1 MNGPDEITKMTN
13 TEVSQAQ
20 LTAETNAV
28 SSAKLKLPATKEVI
42 GELLSAETIE
52 SKSGDLVLVSIQTSG
67 DEVIT
72 ISAGT
77 AYWKK
82 IGRPFVEGSI
92 VKFSYEQRLK
102 GVTAY
107 KNESGV
113 LVPHTADG
121 NNLSGATKF
130 SAMAYQRMLDSVSK
144 ESDIATLEAVEVER
158 VGAIAQYL
166 GAYVSKR

>member
-1 MNGPDEITKMTN
+1 M
-13 TEVSQAQ
+13 AF
-20 LTAETNAV
+20 TAEELKEQATLNGA
-28 SSAKLKLPATKEVI
+28 SSVKLRLPATKEVI

-52 SKSGDLVLVSIQTSG
+52 SKSGDLVLISIQSAD

-102 GVTAY
+102 AITAY
-107 KNESGV
+107 KNDAGE
-113 LVPHTADG
+113 LVGHTADG

-130 SAMAYQRMLDSVSK
+130 SGMAYQRMLDSVSK
-144 ESDIATLEAVEVER
+144 ETDIATLESVEVER
-158 VGAIAQYL
+158 VGAIANYL